1 MNELQPP
8 TVREFNPGLLQ
19 SDREVIAQYAVRN
32 VELETALR
40 ILQENLDSPSCQHVL
55 VVAPRGRG
63 KTMLLARL
71 AAELRTHEERSR
83 RFLPVRFME
92 ESHEVFSLAD
102 FWLEALFYL
111 ANEIA
116 ADAPELSR
124 ELRASHADLKSRW
137 RERELADRAR
147 AAVMNAGESLDRHLV
162 LMVENLQALPD
173 AVDDDF
179 GWGLRQ
185 ALQTEPRLTLVAT
198 ATSRFEA
205 LDDAGHAFYELFRVL
220 CLNPLDAG
228 SCRRLWQAVGGD
240 ERTEREI
247 EPIRILTGGSPRL
260 LVIVARFAR
269 HLSLHRLMEE
279 LVTLIDVHTE
289 YFRSYLDG
297 IPKVERRVFLALV
310 DLWQPSS
317 AGEIAAR
324 ASLDLRMVS
333 TMLGRLVDRGAVL
346 AEGSRGKRLYSA
358 AEGLYCFY
366 YKLRR
371 EREHAFVVRS
381 LVLFMSACF
390 AEKDLRQILAASQV
404 NASSVVREGV
414 RLAVAAEPRLAGLIF
429 DEGRAASDRRAG
441 ADNRADPFARIAAAF
456 DGKDYERVV
465 ELADRVLRNERS
477 GSGTDVA
484 RTMVMKGRSH
494 AELGDYPA
502 AIAVCAD
509 AIERFAGRT
518 APELREQ
525 VAMAYVAKG
534 ASEHMIGDSALA
546 IASLDKAIEF
556 CGADAAPALRLT
568 AARALYSKGVVL
580 ERTGDAEAAIASLDK
595 AIEFCGADA
604 APALRL
610 TAARALYNKGVMLE
624 RTGDAEAAIAAWNGV
639 ADCLGADGDAEHR
652 ETVARARYNKG
663 IAQNGIGDSEAAIA
677 TCSALAEDFGCD
689 DVPEVQGIVSA
700 ALLSVVEWLA
710 RRRDHKGAISTC
722 DEIVRRFESA
732 NELVLRQAVATAMTA
747 KAGELVQLERSADAI
762 KVCAEIDGRFG
773 TSNETVFR
781 GAIAMALAAKASALA
796 QLGRTQEAVAVCAE
810 IDGRFGTSNETVF
823 RVAIAMALAAKASAL
838 AQLGRTQEA
847 VAVGDEIDRRFGAKS
862 EESFQM
868 QVSFALAAKAAAQEL
883 AGRSEDAIAT
893 CDRLVRRLDASDSQD
908 LRPWAVPALWQKAWG
923 EVEIGRVDAALRT
936 CDELDLR
943 LNELEGNE
951 QWRRRAAWPRMKAWV
966 VQKRYA
972 PALDAFRS
980 AWTTCDADNAAE
992 LQEFLMLAI
1001 ELVASGAP
1009 ERGLVE
1015 ALAADEYGS
1024 ARLAPLLVAL
1034 RRRAGELVR
1043 APAEIMAVAAEVD
1056 RLIEER
1062 KAGGSFVPDP
1072 PQGDP

>member
-71 AAELRTHEERSR
+71 AAELRAHEERSR

-297 IPKVERRVFLALV
+297 MPKVERRVFLALV

-324 ASLDLRMVS
+324 ASLDVRTVS

-346 AEGSRGKRLYSA
+346 AEGSRRKRLYSA

-404 NASSVVREGV
+404 NASGVVREGV
-414 RLAVAAEPRLAGLIF
+414 RLAVAVEPRLAGLIF
-429 DEGRAASDRRAG
+429 DDRRAAPDG
-441 ADNRADPFARIAAAF
+441 RAGVDEHGDPFARVAAAF
-456 DGKDYERVV
+456 ENKDYARVV
-465 ELADRVLRNERS
+465 KLADMTLQTEPS
-477 GSGTDVA
+477 GSATAVA

-494 AELGDYPA
+494 AILDDYPA
-502 AIAVCAD
+502 AIAICAD

-525 VAMAYVAKG
+525 VAMAYFAKG

-610 TAARALYNKGVMLE
+610 TAARALYSKGVMLE

-677 TCSALAEDFGCD
+677 TCNALVDDFGRS
-689 DVPEVQGIVSA
+689 DVPELQGIVSE

-710 RRRDHKGAISTC
+710 RRGDHEGAISTC

-747 KAGELVQLERSADAI
+747 KAGELLRLERSADAI

-781 GAIAMALAAKASALA
+781 GAIAKALATKAFALA

-810 IDGRFGTSNETVF
+810 AECEESFDVH
-823 RVAIAMALAAKASAL
+823 VAAALAAKSVV
-838 AQLGRTQEA
+838 QE
-847 VAVGDEIDRRFGAKS
+847 V
-862 EESFQM
+862 
-868 QVSFALAAKAAAQEL
+868 
-883 AGRSEDAIAT
+883 AGRSEDVIAT
-893 CDRLVRRLDASDSQD
+893 CDRLVRRLDASDSEG
-908 LRPWAVPALWQKAWG
+908 LRPWAVPALWRKAWG

-943 LNELEGNE
+943 LNELEENE

-980 AWTTCDADNAAE
+980 AWTMCDADNAAE
-992 LQEFLMLAI
+992 LRQFLALAI
-1001 ELVASGAP
+1001 ELVACGAP

-1034 RRRAGELVR
+1034 RRRTGELVR

-1072 PQGDP
+1072 PQGAP

>member
-116 ADAPELSR
+116 AVDPELSR
-124 ELRASHADLKSRW
+124 ELRESHADLKSRW

-185 ALQTEPRLTLVAT
+185 ALQTEPHLTLVAT

-297 IPKVERRVFLALV
+297 MPNFERRVFLALV

-324 ASLDLRMVS
+324 ASLDVRTVS

-346 AEGSRGKRLYSA
+346 AEGSRRKRLYSA

-404 NASSVVREGV
+404 NASGVVREGV

-429 DEGRAASDRRAG
+429 DDRRAAPDG
-441 ADNRADPFARIAAAF
+441 RAGVDEHGDPFARVAAAF
-456 DGKDYERVV
+456 ENKDYARVV
-465 ELADRVLRNERS
+465 KLADMTLQTEPS
-477 GSGTDVA
+477 GSATAVA

-494 AELGDYPA
+494 AILDDYPA
-502 AIAVCAD
+502 AIAICAD
-509 AIERFAGRT
+509 AIERFAGR
-518 APELREQ
+518 AEPELREQ
-525 VAMAYVAKG
+525 VAMAYFAKG
-534 ASEHMIGDSALA
+534 ASEHMIGDSAL
-546 IASLDKAIEF
+546 
-556 CGADAAPALRLT
+556 
-568 AARALYSKGVVL
+568 
-580 ERTGDAEAAIASLDK
+580 AIASLDK

-677 TCSALAEDFGCD
+677 TCNALVDDFGRS
-689 DVPEVQGIVSA
+689 DVPELQGIVSE

-710 RRRDHKGAISTC
+710 RRGDHEGAISTC

-747 KAGELVQLERSADAI
+747 KAGELVRLERSADAI

-781 GAIAMALAAKASALA
+781 GAIATALAAKAFALA

-810 IDGRFGTSNETVF
+810 AECEESFDVH
-823 RVAIAMALAAKASAL
+823 VAAALAAKSVV
-838 AQLGRTQEA
+838 QE
-847 VAVGDEIDRRFGAKS
+847 V
-862 EESFQM
+862 
-868 QVSFALAAKAAAQEL
+868 
-883 AGRSEDAIAT
+883 AGRSEDVIAT
-893 CDRLVRRLDASDSQD
+893 CDRLVRRLDASDSEG
-908 LRPWAVPALWQKAWG
+908 LRPWAVPALWRKAWG

-943 LNELEGNE
+943 LNELEENE

-992 LQEFLMLAI
+992 LRQFLALAI
-1001 ELVASGAP
+1001 ELVACGAP

-1024 ARLAPLLVAL
+1024 TRLAPLLVAL

-1072 PQGDP
+1072 PQGAPRPPRGGAMPVGTRR